1 MLIVNKHWTI
11 FTNLYPPSM
20 GQARVHPRGGGLQS
34 VAIRHSLRGRRL
46 KGKGKG
52 VLSKGVLGA
61 RETRGARLIP
71 SAPSL
76 SNACL
81 AGYIR
86 HCLTCPAHLSLWL
99 FTIYKKNSGNFG
111 WEFSFGKNGTY
122 RLPSA

>member
-52 VLSKGVLGA
+52 FLGA
-61 RETRGARLIP
+61 RETRGARPNSLSP
-71 SAPSL
+71 FPFERLPRRLHPSL
-76 SNACL
+76 SDL
-81 AGYIR
+81 PRPLKSLVVY
-86 HCLTCPAHLSLWL
+86 HL
-99 FTIYKKNSGNFG
+99 
-111 WEFSFGKNGTY
+111 
-122 RLPSA
+122 